1 MSPELDRILT
11 NLSMTCAK
19 AYQIFVSILY
29 SELYCHVHLDSI
41 NTHRRLFLI
50 LRTLCSNPELG
61 LHVRRL
67 SLSLP
72 KQDLDI
78 ENGPDLEQWNEGI
91 KVLNL
96 VLAGLA
102 TDRKVLRRL
111 WDVQTKRWTMR
122 TRQLCTHTAY
132 TLSRTYCYVR

>member
-1 MSPELDRILT
+1 M
-11 NLSMTCAK
+11 
-19 AYQIFVSILY
+19 SILY

-50 LRTLCSNPELG
+50 LRTLCSNAGLG

-78 ENGPDLEQWNEGI
+78 ENVEIENGPDLEQ
-91 KVLNL
+91 
-96 VLAGLA
+96 
-102 TDRKVLRRL
+102 
-111 WDVQTKRWTMR
+111 
-122 TRQLCTHTAY
+122 
-132 TLSRTYCYVR
+132 